1 MRYGTMAF
9 ILGTVAVSALIPLRA
24 SCASADVRA
33 NAEEEVSAEVMAQED
48 QERAQQEAD
57 RARAEAERA
66 RSKASEHEEAA
77 REAEARAQRILATLS
92 SRPRLGIVLQTDK
105 DPDTDAV
112 GAMIEAVT
120 PGGPADQA
128 GLKADD
134 IIVSFNGKKLAG
146 PNPEADP
153 DESAPAARLLSLAR
167 QLKDGDKAAIE
178 YRRGKVVKTAT
189 VTARTLDDG
198 HMRIFVDKNIPGIPD
213 LSGLQIPE
221 IPENFII
228 DIQGRGMDMD
238 LVSLNPDLG
247 EYFGTS
253 TGLLV
258 VRAPTDSPFKLK
270 GGDVL
275 LKIGDRTPTTP
286 AQAFRILD
294 SYEPGENVRLEILR
308 KHQKTDLNVIVP
320 QEAIERKQ
328 FKWRMKT
335 PEAPAPPAAPAA
347 PLPPK
352 APAPASA
359 PSGS

>member
-1 MRYGTMAF
+1 MKFGRMAF
-9 ILGTVAVSALIPLRA
+9 ILGTVAVSALLPLRA
-24 SCASADVRA
+24 GCASAELRA
-33 NAEEEVSAEVMAQED
+33 DSGEEASAEVRVQED
-48 QERAQQEAD
+48 QAGAQQEAG

-66 RSKASEHEEAA
+66 L
-77 REAEARAQRILATLS
+77 REAEAQRDVARETQARAQRILATLS
-92 SRPRLGIVLQTDK
+92 SRPRLGIVLQTDT

-120 PGGPADQA
+120 PGGPADLA
-128 GLKADD
+128 GLKAED

-146 PNPEADP
+146 PNPEADA

-189 VTARTLDDG
+189 VTARALDDG
-198 HMRIFVDKNIPGIPD
+198 HMRIFVDKNAAGIPD
-213 LSGLQIPE
+213 LSDLRIPD

-228 DIQGRGMDMD
+228 DIQARGMDMD

-258 VRAPTDSPFKLK
+258 VRAPEDSPFKLK

-275 LKIGDRTPTTP
+275 LKIGDRAPATPT
-286 AQAFRILD
+286 QAFRILD
-294 SYEPGENVRLEILR
+294 SYEPGESVRLEILR
-308 KHQKTDLNVIVP
+308 KHQKTDLNVTVP
-320 QEAIERKQ
+320 QETRESKQ
-328 FKWRMKT
+328 FKWRMKA
-335 PEAPAPPAAPAA
+335 PEAPAAPAA

-352 APAPASA
+352 APAPVPA

>member
-1 MRYGTMAF
+1 MKYGTMAF
-9 ILGTVAVSALIPLRA
+9 ILGTAALSALVPLRA
-24 SCASADVRA
+24 GCAGAELRA
-33 NAEEEVSAEVMAQED
+33 SSGEEASAEVRVQED
-48 QERAQQEAD
+48 QAHAQQEAD

-66 RSKASEHEEAA
+66 LREAEAQRDLA
-77 REAEARAQRILATLS
+77 REAQARAQRIMATLS
-92 SRPRLGIVLQTDK
+92 SRPLLGIILQTDR

-112 GAMIEAVT
+112 GALIEAVT

-128 GLKADD
+128 GLRAED

-146 PNPEADP
+146 PNPEADA

-167 QLKDGDKAAIE
+167 ALKDGDKVAIE
-178 YRRGKVVKTAT
+178 YRRGKAAKTAT
-189 VTARTLDDG
+189 LTARALDDG
-198 HMRIFVDKNIPGIPD
+198 HMRIFVDKNVAGIPD
-213 LSGLQIPE
+213 LSDLRIPD

-228 DIQGRGMDMD
+228 DIQARGMDMD

-253 TGLLV
+253 AGLLV
-258 VRAPTDSPFKLK
+258 VRAPKDSPFKLK

-275 LKIGDRTPTTP
+275 LKIGDRTPATP
-286 AQAFRILD
+286 TQAFRILD
-294 SYEPGENVRLEILR
+294 SYEPGETIRLEVLR
-308 KHQKTDLNVIVP
+308 MHQKTDLNVTVP
-320 QEAIERKQ
+320 QEASERKQ

-335 PEAPAPPAAPAA
+335 PEAPATPAPPAA

-352 APAPASA
+352 VPAPVPA